1 VQLTINDILTVI
13 QLCLKIYIKFYEFAF
28 ERVKFERILR
38 AVSFQSLLICYM
50 IVKIA
55 NTLKL
60 ICTAVQTAQ
69 IKNQQI
75 IGLPS
80 TNHKK
85 LFVQYLF

>member
-1 VQLTINDILTVI
+1 MQLTINDILTVM
-13 QLCLKIYIKFYEFAF
+13 QLCLKIYIKLYEFAF
-28 ERVKFERILR
+28 VRVKFERILR
-38 AVSFQSLLICYM
+38 AVSFQSLLIFYM
-50 IVKIA
+50 IMKIA

-60 ICTAVQTAQ
+60 IFPAVQTAQ

-85 LFVQYLF
+85 LFVQYRF